1 MANTFRYLRGDT
13 RPLSL
18 PTLAADAIEIGD
30 LLYWDATNNAAR
42 NAETVSGADYAA
54 KKTAFAAAFLGVAQE
69 AKAAGETKNVLA
81 ATAGD
86 FQFACPSGAEYDV
99 LDTVAVGTGSAVAD
113 QTVVKDAT
121 AANAIGRVIAL
132 KPSAK
137 TAVTVRLLSK
147 TAI

>member
-42 NAETVSGADYAA
+42 NAETVGGADYAA
-54 KKTAFAAAFLGVAQE
+54 KKGNFAAALLGVALE
-69 AKAAGETKNVLA
+69 AKPAGESRAIGV
-81 ATAGD
+81 ATDGD
-86 FQFACPSGAEYDV
+86 FLFACPSGAEYDV

-132 KPSAK
+132 KPSAE
-137 TAVTVRLLSK
+137 TTVVVRLLSK
-147 TAI
+147 TTR